1 MPRCFVCGNKAE
13 VGSLCKTCYRNAN
26 PPVKHFKPLV
36 VRVCQACNAIH
47 TNGTWNYFPTPDT
60 VPAMVRDRIQI
71 SQEYEMKG
79 LIVNAVSDSKEIFH
93 PVMYEVKLLLK
104 KGKHEFEEDY
114 EFPIQFD
121 RTQCQRCLKK
131 RPTYFEGTL
140 QIRGISAL
148 LEEFVETEIQRAE
161 NQGVYL
167 SKRVPHKNG
176 YDYFLSSNK
185 FCLQMGQIL
194 KKNFGGE
201 MKISKTL
208 HTRKGGKD
216 VFRMTV
222 LFTAPMVFK
231 DDIVEHEGGI
241 FKITS
246 TTGKLTAKNLANNK
260 SIKFDPKIKNFK
272 RLVPYT
278 TTVSK
283 VKPRMEVIH
292 PSTFQSVPVKNPKP
306 KAEGERVR
314 VVYLDDHEVYFF

>member
-1 MPRCFVCGNKAE
+1 M
-13 VGSLCKTCYRNAN
+13 
-26 PPVKHFKPLV
+26 
-36 VRVCQACNAIH
+36 
-47 TNGTWNYFPTPDT
+47 
-60 VPAMVRDRIQI
+60 
-71 SQEYEMKG
+71 
-79 LIVNAVSDSKEIFH
+79 
-93 PVMYEVKLLLK
+93 
-104 KGKHEFEEDY
+104 
-114 EFPIQFD
+114 
-121 RTQCQRCLKK
+121 KK
-131 RPTYFEGTL
+131 RLTYFEGTL

-241 FKITS
+241 YKITS

-314 VVYLDDHEVYFF
+314 VVSLDEHEVYFF